1 MARKDNRRKGIEGEN
16 YAIDFLRKKGF
27 CLLERN
33 FRLRG
38 GEIDLIFLDG
48 PQVVFVEVKSR
59 TSTTF
64 GHPIEAMTPWK
75 RERLWRTAQIYLSQ
89 RRWQEKS
96 FRFDL
101 ICILNV
107 VRREPKAK
115 EILHIIN
122 FLEQPSAR

>member
-1 MARKDNRRKGIEGEN
+1 MARKNNRRKGIEAESC
-16 YAIDFLRKKGF
+16 AMDFLRKKGF
-27 CLLERN
+27 CLWERN
-33 FRLRG
+33 FHLRG

-48 PQVVFVEVKSR
+48 PEVVFVEVKSR
-59 TSTTF
+59 TTTAF
-64 GHPIEAMTPWK
+64 GHPIEALTPWK

-89 RRWQEKS
+89 RGWQKRS

-101 ICILNV
+101 ICILN
-107 VRREPKAK
+107 ELKQESKMK